1 MSAAMFYLPRDL
13 SLRPMTPS
21 VAETLGPAIAGMDP
35 WSAVDYPAEQLTD
48 FLIAED
54 PALSRLA
61 VYSGEALAG
70 VLAVRSPWL
79 RGPYLQLLAVLPP
92 FQSRGVGAAL
102 LGWFEHRASPTSRW
116 LWLCYSSFNTRA
128 GAFYARHGF
137 EEVVSLPDLIDD
149 GRDEVLMRKRINR
162 PG

>member
-1 MSAAMFYLPRDL
+1 MSAAVIPLPRGL
-13 SLRPMTPS
+13 SLRPVTMNL
-21 VAETLGPAIAGMDP
+21 AETLGPAVAAMEP
-35 WSAVDYPAEQLTD
+35 WSALDYSAELMTQ

-61 VYSGEALAG
+61 LFSGDALAG
-70 VLAVRSPWL
+70 VIAVRSPWL

-92 FQSRGVGAAL
+92 FQGQGAGTVL
-102 LGWFEHRASPTSRW
+102 LNWFEERASPTSRW

-149 GRDEVLMRKRINR
+149 GRDEVLMRKRLKR
-162 PG
+162 G